1 MLRTNR
7 GLIKYLLLSIITF
20 GIYGL
25 VVFCHIGE
33 EINKVASRRDG
44 KRTMHFALI
53 AFLLGP
59 LTLGIGYLVWYHKI
73 CSRIGDELMA
83 RGINYSFGAANFWC
97 WDILG
102 TIIII
107 GPFVFVH
114 QILKAMNLINADYN
128 VKGDSAPA
136 ASPNI
141 TVNINVSDKDSK
153 VTIDTIKEKAEEV
166 AEKFQDAIEEVV
178 KDASEEVSDIVSEVK
193 EEIAEETKKD

>member
-33 EINKVASRRDG
+33 EINQVASRRDG
-44 KRTMHFALI
+44 KSTMHFALI

-59 LTLGIGYLVWYHKI
+59 LTLGIGYLVWYHKL

-83 RGINYSFGAANFWC
+83 RGINYSFGATNFWC

-102 TIIII
+102 AIIII
-107 GPFVFVH
+107 GPFVFLH

-153 VTIDTIKEKAEEV
+153 VTIDTIKEKAEEA